1 MDKKLLDLIAE
12 QNGSERDALIVLWER
27 FKLVSA
33 RVAQLDSDLYEA
45 ERPVDTHP
53 DYPDDGPEYY
63 PG

>member
-1 MDKKLLDLIAE
+1 MDQELLDLIVE
-12 QNGSERDALIVLWER
+12 QNGSEHDALIVLWER
-27 FKLVSA
+27 FKMVSA
-33 RVAQLDSDLYEA
+33 HLAQLAEELYEA